1 MQKVPIYLGA
11 PILSSLPGV
20 GRVVCEWRLQERA
33 RALPIVCRL
42 VPEGGKTKTV
52 RGDMERQRSGIL
64 KEKLKSFQE
73 KPFSEG

>member
-20 GRVVCEWRLQERA
+20 GRVVCEWLQEKA
-33 RALPIVCRL
+33 RASPIVCRL

-52 RGDMERQRSGIL
+52 RGDKERQRSGIL
-64 KEKLKSFQE
+64 NEKLKSFQE